1 MFPDDTN
8 LFCMNKNIK
17 TLLDTA
23 NNGMLMT
30 GWKKTN
36 FLLMQEKQ
44 IYKQWPCDSIPLRLP
59 ILKFNNVEI
68 KKRPQWNFLE

>member
-8 LFCMNKNIK
+8 LFCMNENIK

-30 GWKKTN
+30 GSKRTN

-44 IYKQWPCDSIPLRLP
+44 IYKQ
-59 ILKFNNVEI
+59 
-68 KKRPQWNFLE
+68 